1 MSRMQRLVLFDVDLT
16 LIATTGCNLLA
27 LNSAFEQLHG
37 IPDAFNDVVF
47 GGGLDLPLMTEMF
60 RKWGLTKGNPNKLP
74 DLSEF
79 KAVYFDHLVRRLET
93 WTDGFI
99 CPGARDLLEAL
110 AREPGVQMGLETGN
124 FREAAFIKLRR
135 FGLDTFFEE
144 GGFGG
149 DWITRTE
156 VVADAIARCQAISGR
171 VHDPGEIFL
180 IGDSPSDVE
189 AGKANGINTVAVAT
203 GRCDTDT
210 IRALGPAFVFEDLS
224 DTKKV
229 LDALLGRA
237 G

>member
-1 MSRMQRLVLFDVDLT
+1 MQRLVLFDVDLT

-27 LNSAFEQLHG
+27 LNSAFDQLHG

-47 GGGLDLPLMTEMF
+47 GGGLDLPLMTEMY
-60 RKWGLTKGNPNKLP
+60 RKWGLTKGNPDELP

-79 KAVYFDHLVRRLET
+79 KAVYFDHLVRRLEA
-93 WTDGFI
+93 WTDGYM
-99 CPGARDLLEAL
+99 CPGTKELLEAL
-110 AREPGVQMGLETGN
+110 GREPGVQLGLETGN

-149 DWITRTE
+149 DWMTRTE
-156 VVADAIARCQAISGR
+156 VVADAIAKCQAISGR
-171 VHDPGEIFL
+171 VYDPGEIFL

-203 GRCDTDT
+203 GHCDTENLQ
-210 IRALGPAFVFEDLS
+210 ALGPTFVFEDLS

-229 LDALLGRA
+229 LDVLLGRA